1 MTMRSTSPEP
11 PPPCIVSL
19 VKISTNTLRTLFLRG
34 GVALATLFLTYLL
47 FRAPFHA
54 RLRSLLDPYSFSGD
68 ALQHIPPLWYA
79 HERVL
84 FSFDYVR
91 EYYWSAL
98 FPPLFK
104 ATYWVVTFFAEPAAA
119 SKIISCV
126 LAFLFIATL
135 TRASWVLA
143 GRASAFVTLLLA
155 TGGTLKNFPFMSG
168 LQRGFGTWLCAVML
182 LCIVEGN
189 IVGLGVTITITAL
202 FYPAAAVFGLTTLG
216 LILCLPQR
224 FLNSTRAWTLKR
236 RVITLAT
243 VAVSTSLAV
252 VPQLIAGSRYGERL
266 SITHELEFQEWGPN
280 GRYTQGDRGVPMSF
294 TQKFLEN
301 SMASLLPG
309 KLGRVK
315 HTVSDAD
322 TTADEPSRNE
332 LLYREL
338 IVTLVGSVLCALVL
352 VRRAGGGVS
361 PKAARIGVYTVS
373 IGASFAVATVVFPL
387 LYIPTR
393 YVVITLPALIPV
405 VFPALWTRGTAALLT
420 FGSARTR
427 EVSGAA
433 VGVTVLA
440 LTGWFSLSV
449 RPMPTASG
457 HRELLSYIRSL
468 PRESVIAGWPRG
480 SLDTISLFTGRNV
493 LLHEEAH
500 QIFHRD
506 FLLECRKRMRAIVK
520 LYAATD
526 RTAVDE
532 LRREYG
538 VTHLLMDRKH
548 LKNTPSYF
556 APFKDEIIAARATNM
571 SDSLYLER
579 LAQEAAVFR
588 LQHLVLIDLS
598 KVPLP

>member
-1 MTMRSTSPEP
+1 M
-11 PPPCIVSL
+11 
-19 VKISTNTLRTLFLRG
+19 KISTNTLRTLFLRA
-34 GVALATLFLTYLL
+34 GVALAALFLTYLL

-54 RLRSLLDPYSFSGD
+54 RLRSILDPYSFSGD

-79 HERVL
+79 HERAL
-84 FSFDYVR
+84 FSLDYVR
-91 EYYWSAL
+91 EYYWNAL

-104 ATYWVVTFFAEPAAA
+104 VTYWVVTFFAEPAAA
-119 SKIISCV
+119 SKIISSV
-126 LAFLFIATL
+126 LAFLFVATV

-189 IVGLGVTITITAL
+189 IVGLGATITITAL
-202 FYPAAAVFGLTTLG
+202 FYPAAAVFGLTALG
-216 LILCLPQR
+216 LVLCLPQR

-315 HTVSDAD
+315 HTTPEND
-322 TTADEPSRNE
+322 TPVEEPSRNE

-338 IVTLVGSVLCALVL
+338 ILTVVGSLLCALVL
-352 VRRAGGGVS
+352 VRRAGGGIS
-361 PKAARIGVYTVS
+361 PKAARIGAYIVA

-427 EVSGAA
+427 ELSGAV
-433 VGVTVLA
+433 VGVAVLA
-440 LTGWFSLSV
+440 LMGWFSLSV
-449 RPMPTASG
+449 KPMPTASG